1 MFVSFLFVIFDGKV
15 FGIFLHASR
24 RMKLVLLMI
33 AFVLYPTA
41 YPYRQKVAPASEV
54 FVQRLS
60 HS

>member
-1 MFVSFLFVIFDGKV
+1 MIFGGKV

-54 FVQRLS
+54 FVERLS
-60 HS
+60 QS